1 MRSKV
6 QRSRGVALITAMLV
20 VSLATLLA
28 VQLYD
33 RQYLATRRTTNLV
46 AAEQAWEYALSLE
59 DWARQ
64 VLRRDAALGAV
75 DNLTEAWAVQ
85 RPPIPIVGGSLE
97 SRMIDLQGRYNLN
110 NLAKRDAN
118 QVAYFQRLLRVLGLD
133 PELVWPV
140 TDWLDEDMEAAP
152 EGAED
157 PYYLRMDPP
166 YRSANRLM
174 VNADELRLVRGFDAK
189 AYAAVSPYVTAL
201 PEVTA
206 INVNTAPGPV
216 LMALADGLSPSWAQQ
231 ILARQIAG
239 GFATTEEFLRELPS
253 QGDAQGSAA
262 SAMGSLITISSAY
275 FVLLSRITLGRVQSV
290 QYSVIHRTA
299 DKISISQRTKGY
311 PDVSA
316 TPPAPTRS

>member
-1 MRSKV
+1 MRSPS

-46 AAEQAWEYALSLE
+46 AGEQAWEYALSLE

-64 VLRRDAALGAV
+64 ILRRDAAQGAV
-75 DNLTEAWAVQ
+75 DTLAEPWAVQ
-85 RPPIPIVGGSLE
+85 RPPIAIAGGNLE

-133 PELVWPV
+133 PELVWPI

-166 YRSANRLM
+166 YRAANRLM

-189 AYAAVSPYVTAL
+189 AYAAIAPYVTAL

-216 LMALADGLSPSWAQQ
+216 LAALAEGLSPSWAQQ
-231 ILARQIAG
+231 ILARQAAG

-262 SAMGSLITISSAY
+262 SAMGSLITVSSAY
-275 FVLLSRITLGRVQSV
+275 FVLLSRITLGRVQST

-299 DKISISQRTKGY
+299 DKISILQRTKGY

-316 TPPAPTRS
+316 TPPASTRG